1 MATSQ
6 SAPVTMRSASDVC
19 GRLREVLG
27 ARLTAVIAGVRDT
40 RTVDRWVDGTE
51 TPTQPIE
58 ARLRAALEVTETLLP
73 VDSPEVIRLWFM
85 GQNPILDD
93 DAPALH
99 LATEPD
105 EVLQAARVFAFHG

>member
-1 MATSQ
+1 
-6 SAPVTMRSASDVC
+6 
-19 GRLREVLG
+19 
-27 ARLTAVIAGVRDT
+27 
-40 RTVDRWVDGTE
+40 
-51 TPTQPIE
+51 
-58 ARLRAALEVTETLLP
+58 